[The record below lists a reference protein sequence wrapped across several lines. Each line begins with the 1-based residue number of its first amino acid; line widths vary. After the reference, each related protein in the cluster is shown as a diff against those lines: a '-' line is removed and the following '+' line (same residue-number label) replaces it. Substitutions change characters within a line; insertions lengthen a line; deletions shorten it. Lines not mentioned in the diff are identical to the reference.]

1 MNIYADE
8 TLGLFH
14 LQSKDTSYIIQLVEG
29 YPSHVYWGAR
39 LRHDNS
45 LAGVLELR
53 ERSSFSPIPLLSN
66 PSLSLDALPQ
76 EYPQYGTS
84 DFRRPAYQ
92 VLLADGTRTTE
103 LKYAGYRITPGKPA
117 LEGLPALYTE
127 ADHEAQTLELTL
139 NDDYTGLTVK
149 LLYTVFADHSA
160 IARSVRFE
168 HNGQAPLRLEQA
180 LSASVDFADSAYDTL
195 HLSGAWARERHVQRR
210 RLSAGAAVS
219 LESRRGSSSHQANPF
234 LALLRP
240 GTDEDQGDVYG
251 FSLVYSGSF
260 AAVAEVEQ
268 FNQTRVSIGI
278 NPFDFSWL
286 LEPGQSFQTPE
297 AVLVYSGEGLGGM
310 SRTYHRLY
318 RTRLCRGVHRDKTRP
333 ILVNNWEATYFDF
346 DADKIAAIAKE
357 AGPLGIELFVLDD
370 GWFGKRDSDN
380 SSLGD
385 WFEDRRKLPGGLA
398 DLAGRVNAEGLQFG
412 LWVEPEM
419 VSPESELYRKHPDW
433 CLHAAGRRRT
443 EARNQLILDLSRP
456 EVCDYLYE
464 TLSAVF
470 ASAPITY
477 VKWDMNRNMTE
488 IASASASPERQKETA
503 HRYML
508 GLYDLM
514 ERLTSRFPDILFE
527 SCSGGGG
534 RFDPGM
540 LFYMPQTW
548 TSDNTDAIE
557 RLAIQYG
564 TSMVYP
570 ASSMGAHVS
579 AVPNHQ
585 VERITSLAIRGDV
598 AMSGNFGYE
607 LDLTAFTGAE
617 KRLAARQIAQYKEI
631 RELVQQGDMYRL
643 LSPFE
648 GSGETAWMFVSED
661 KTEAFVA
668 YFRVLAKPNAPISR
682 LPLKGLDPELDYVI
696 ETGAAS
702 DDGAADHNGAEGSAP
717 AGASGSAFQE
727 GFGGTLHGGDRLMR
741 IGLVVSDLHGDFAS
755 CTYRLRAARR

>member
-1 MNIYADE
+1 MNIYVDE
-8 TLGLFH
+8 SLGLFH

-29 YPSHVYWGAR
+29 YPSHVYWGSR
-39 LRHDNS
+39 LRHDSS
-45 LAGVLELR
+45 LTDALQLR
-53 ERSSFSPIPLLSN
+53 ERSSFSPNPVPGK

-92 VLLADGTRTTE
+92 AQLADGSRITE
-103 LKYAGYRITPGKPA
+103 LKYTGYAISSGKPV
-117 LEGLPALYTE
+117 LEGLPAVYAE
-127 ADHEAQTLELTL
+127 NDNEAQTLELTL
-139 NDDYTGLTVK
+139 KDDYAGLTVK
-149 LLYTVFADHSA
+149 LLYTVFANHSA
-160 IARSVRFE
+160 IARSVHFE
-168 HNGQAPLRLEQA
+168 HNGTEPLRLEQA
-180 LSASVDFADSAYDTL
+180 LSASVDFADSSYDTL
-195 HLSGAWARERHVQRR
+195 HLSGAWVRERHIQRR
-210 RLSAGAAVS
+210 ALVPGAAVS
-219 LESRRGSSSHQANPF
+219 LESRRGSSSHQLNPF

-240 GTDEDQGDVYG
+240 GADEDHGDVFG

-268 FNQTRVSIGI
+268 FGTTRVNIGI

-286 LEPGQSFQTPE
+286 LEPGQTFQTPE
-297 AVLVYSGEGLGGM
+297 AILVYSGEGLGGM

-318 RTRLCRGVHRDKTRP
+318 RTRLCRGVHRDQVRP
-333 ILVNNWEATYFDF
+333 ILVNNWEATYFNF
-346 DADKIAAIAKE
+346 DADKITAIAKE

-370 GWFGKRDSDN
+370 GWFGKRDNDD

-385 WFEDRRKLPGGLA
+385 WFEHSRKLPGGLA
-398 DLAGRVNAEGLQFG
+398 ELAGRVNDEGLQFG

-419 VSPESELYRKHPDW
+419 VSPDSELYRKHPDW
-433 CLHAAGRRRT
+433 CLHAEGRRRT

-488 IASASASPERQKETA
+488 IVSAAAAPERQKETA

-508 GLYDLM
+508 GLYNLM

-548 TSDNTDAIE
+548 TSDDTDAIE

-564 TSMVYP
+564 TSIVYP

-585 VERITSLAIRGDV
+585 VERTTSLAIRGDV

-607 LDLTAFTGAE
+607 LDLTAFTEAE
-617 KRLAARQIAQYKEI
+617 KSLAAQQIAQYKEI
-631 RELVQQGDMYRL
+631 RSLVQQGDMYRL

-648 GSGETAWMFVSED
+648 GSGDTAWMFVSED

-668 YFRVLAKPNAPISR
+668 YFRVLAKPNAPITR
-682 LPLKGLDPELDYVI
+682 LTLKGLDPELDYVL
-696 ETGAAS
+696 ETGAAGS
-702 DDGAADHNGAEGSAP
+702 TDSHGAADAAADSTAP
-717 AGASGSAFQE
+717 FQPAFD
-727 GFGGTLHGGDRLMR
+727 GTPYGGDRLMR
-741 IGLVVSDLHGDFAS
+741 IGLVVSDLRGDFTS
-755 CTYRLRAARR
+755 CTYRLRAVKR